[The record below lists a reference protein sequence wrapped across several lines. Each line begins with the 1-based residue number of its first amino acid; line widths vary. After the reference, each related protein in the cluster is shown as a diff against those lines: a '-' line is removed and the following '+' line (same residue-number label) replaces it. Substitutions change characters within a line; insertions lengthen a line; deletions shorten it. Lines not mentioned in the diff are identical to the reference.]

1 MIEVLFFG
9 CFLTFVNADGVADV
23 VLSCSLVEE
32 GAGLGGMGGGALFTR
47 TPATLV
53 LRDVPVGPDESLDTL
68 TPFVPPSVP
77 DPDLI
82 LFENKGD
89 SFFLQ
94 RLASVSVKSAPFVLN
109 LSRSV
114 PAVSSAEIPN
124 AVMLLHAD
132 CNELEVMCEI
142 SRYAPRGLPERSDPA
157 YFMVSL
163 SVEGLDISTSLIL
176 QTLPVE
182 KDQSTLT
189 QNKLSLPLSQSGTL
203 QTKGW
208 TKQGNHQIFISF
220 LEKFFL
226 HSNMLSLLSLPF
238 CVTVIFLVFSNIN
251 SVSAPL
257 RGDVLLNCGFK
268 QEETSLAPEVG
279 LEWRLQHRG
288 KGRKVLEMKRELDN
302 TEGATVVHGERKGSS
317 VDAAQA
323 LREGNVSM
331 SLTELKVG
339 DEGTYICTVNLG
351 NFHAQQVIQLHIVQP
366 PQVSLSEEKLILQ
379 KSSPQTLSCHCAKYY
394 PLDTQMEWFF
404 LPPTE
409 SEPKLFP
416 NQGSLSSH
424 RQHGDGTFSL
434 SSHITI
440 PPSFSPGTKITCK
453 VSHPAMDEPLYVSIV
468 VESPQPDSYW
478 WVLGFL
484 VVTVLF
490 FYQVMK

>member
-82 LFENKGD
+82 LFENK
-89 SFFLQ
+89 
-94 RLASVSVKSAPFVLN
+94 
-109 LSRSV
+109 
-114 PAVSSAEIPN
+114 VSSAEIPN

-203 QTKGW
+203 QTK
-208 TKQGNHQIFISF
+208 
-220 LEKFFL
+220 
-226 HSNMLSLLSLPF
+226 
-238 CVTVIFLVFSNIN
+238 VIFLVFSNIN

-288 KGRKVLEMKRELDN
+288 KGRKVLEMKTELDN

-317 VDAAQA
+317 VDAAQV

-366 PQVSLSEEKLILQ
+366 PQVSLSEEKLILR

-409 SEPKLFP
+409 TEPKLLP

-453 VSHPAMDEPLYVSIV
+453 VSHPALDEPLYVSIV

>member
-82 LFENKGD
+82 LFENK
-89 SFFLQ
+89 
-94 RLASVSVKSAPFVLN
+94 
-109 LSRSV
+109 
-114 PAVSSAEIPN
+114 VSSAEIPN

-203 QTKGW
+203 QTK
-208 TKQGNHQIFISF
+208 
-220 LEKFFL
+220 
-226 HSNMLSLLSLPF
+226 
-238 CVTVIFLVFSNIN
+238 VIFLVFSNIN